1 MEVSPKTFGLSK
13 SILPIEIP
21 FGLSKTCGSSNFFV
35 LCSEFLKSILS
46 FEMTNQTYIYIY
58 INIVDLRRDVTERNK
73 KNRVIKP

>member
-21 FGLSKTCGSSNFFV
+21 FGLSKTCGSSNSFV

-46 FEMTNQTYIYIY
+46 FEMTNQTYIY